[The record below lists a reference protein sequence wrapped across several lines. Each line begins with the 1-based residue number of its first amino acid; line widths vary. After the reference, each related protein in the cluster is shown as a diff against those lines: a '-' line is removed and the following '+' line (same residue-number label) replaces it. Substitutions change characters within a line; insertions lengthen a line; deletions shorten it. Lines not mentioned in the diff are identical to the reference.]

1 MNQILEKVKQQ
12 LVQECS
18 ESDKLRADLIS
29 QGKQMNEMHLDH
41 ERKINQLRT
50 ELISEHV
57 SEVKAL

>member
-41 ERKINQLRT
+41 ERKIN
-50 ELISEHV
+50 
-57 SEVKAL
+57 